1 MNQTGLQRLCDLARV
16 DMCVESAGQTIRM
29 VHGFAVIH
37 PVCQCASLR
46 DILLSGMEKH
56 MAPYLYKDFFD
67 CCFASI
73 PVENGTLYI
82 GPMLTSPISFASWS
96 QFCQVYGLPKE
107 VIQPTRRFTLPE
119 VRDIVLLANELAGN
133 PSLPQ
138 EKLLLTNGSVPTEA
152 EREQSEYAHL
162 MLIEEAQ
169 DDDSESYRHS
179 YFEEQ
184 QLMQAI
190 RDGRAE
196 DAIRQAESM
205 DLDAGRFSDEALG
218 HWKNLAIIGIALC
231 SRAAIEGGVL
241 PETAYRISGDYIQR
255 CDSATDA
262 VSLLYC
268 RNRAIEEL
276 TTRVRDRL
284 NRNRYSS
291 HVAGCKDYVRR
302 HYRDKLYLADIA
314 SYLGISPNYLS
325 RVFKRETGERLQDYI
340 VRTRVAR
347 AANMLIY
354 TNQSLSEIS
363 AYVHFPSQSYFGR
376 VFKAA
381 YGMTPQEYRSLH
393 KTSGKKPKDTDIS
406 LLT

>member
-1 MNQTGLQRLCDLARV
+1 MNPSGLQRLCDLLRV
-16 DMCVESAGQTIRM
+16 DMLMETDDHAIRLLR
-29 VHGFAVIH
+29 GTPAVH
-37 PVCQCASLR
+37 PVCQCMPLREALASGIR
-46 DILLSGMEKH
+46 EH
-56 MAPYLYKDFFD
+56 AAPFLYKDSFE
-67 CCFASI
+67 CCYASVPTAI
-73 PVENGTLYI
+73 GSLYI
-82 GPMLTSPISFASWS
+82 GPMFTAAIAPEDMARY
-96 QFCQVYGLPKE
+96 CRAYNLPE
-107 VIQPTRRFTLPE
+107 SAVPPARQFTLPE
-119 VRDIVLLANELAGN
+119 VRDIVLLAHELAGN
-133 PSLPQ
+133 APLSQ
-138 EKLLLTNGSVPTEA
+138 EKLILTNGLIPTEI
-152 EREQSEYAHL
+152 EREQAEYAQL
-162 MLIEEAQ
+162 MLIEEFQ

-190 RDGRAE
+190 REGRAE
-196 DAIRQAESM
+196 DAVRQAERM
-205 DLDAGRFSDEALG
+205 DMDAGRFSDEALG
-218 HWKNLAIIGIALC
+218 HWKNLAIIGITLC

-255 CDSATDA
+255 CDNATDA

-268 RNRAIEEL
+268 RNQAIEDL

-291 HVAGCKDYVRR
+291 YVAGCKDYVRR
-302 HYRDKLYLADIA
+302 HYRSKLYLAVIA

-340 VRTRVAR
+340 VRTRIAR
-347 AANMLIY
+347 ATNMLIY
-354 TNQSLSEIS
+354 TDQSLSEIS
-363 AYVHFPSQSYFGR
+363 SYVHFPSQSYFGR

-393 KTSGKKPKDTDIS
+393 KTSMARPNDADIF